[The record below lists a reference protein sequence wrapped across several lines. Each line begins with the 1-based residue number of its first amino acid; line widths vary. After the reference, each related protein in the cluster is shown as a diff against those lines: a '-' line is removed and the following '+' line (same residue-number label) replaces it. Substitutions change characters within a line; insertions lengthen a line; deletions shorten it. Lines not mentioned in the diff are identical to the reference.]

1 MSNLPD
7 VAAVPVATSKI
18 KLLPPDLTNKIA
30 AGEVVERPAS
40 VVKELIENSLDAGAT
55 QITVVVKDGGR
66 ALIQVVDNG
75 CGMSREDAQMAFQ
88 RHATSKIATAADLEC
103 IRTLG
108 FRGEALASI
117 ASVSQVVL
125 KTMAPGASEATV
137 VELEGGVQTHLSIAA
152 GTPGTSIAVK
162 NLFFNTPGRRKFVKS
177 PTTEYRQIL
186 AVINRFCV
194 GHPDIYFTF
203 VHNDEVILD
212 MPPAGSL
219 AERVTTL
226 YGSRMYD
233 ALVPLQDRGPVC
245 EISGVLGKQSTVRS
259 SRGEQFLFLNNRY
272 ISDRSLQHAVIS
284 GYGEMLAHG
293 GFPFFAVFL
302 RVDPSRVDVNVH
314 PTKMEVR
321 FADDR
326 LIYALLRTAVRQTL
340 NNNSVIPVANDFARA
355 VPVLS
360 WAAAPEVPASEGET
374 AAAQQTPATFAPADF
389 RVKHPGRQLGL
400 ALPLPPAATAP
411 PVELVPEAQGRLYE
425 GTDVWQVHNR
435 YIFSQI
441 PSGLVVIDQHVAH
454 ERILYEQALAAFSKQ
469 EPATQRLLFPVV
481 VELSAEDYDL
491 AFEMLPF
498 LAKIGFAL
506 KPFGHRTLL
515 LEGVPPGTRYTAN
528 LQDSKVILDIIDEYK
543 RGKRDKLEI
552 RENIA
557 ASFACHAAIR
567 SGDRLTRASMNALID
582 QLFATKSPYFC
593 PHGRPVVINIPLAE
607 LDKRFGRT

>member
-1 MSNLPD
+1 VS
-7 VAAVPVATSKI
+7 ASTSKI
-18 KLLPPDLTNKIA
+18 KLLPLDLTNKIA

-40 VVKELIENSLDAGAT
+40 VVKELIENALDAGAT

-66 ALIQVVDNG
+66 VLIQVVDNG

-88 RHATSKIATAADLEC
+88 RHATSKIATAADLEA

-117 ASVSQVVL
+117 ASVAQVVL
-125 KTMAPGASEATV
+125 KTMEPGATEATV
-137 VELEGGVQTHLSIAA
+137 VELEGGVQSNLTIAA

-177 PTTEYRQIL
+177 TTTEYRQIL

-194 GHPDIYFTF
+194 GYPGVYFTF

-219 AERVTTL
+219 AERVFTL
-226 YGSRMYD
+226 YGSRMRD
-233 ALVPLQDRGPVC
+233 ALVTLQDRGPAC

-259 SRGEQFLFLNNRY
+259 SRGEQFLFLNRRY

-302 RVDPSRVDVNVH
+302 RVDPTRVDVNVH
-314 PTKMEVR
+314 PTKMEVK

-326 LIYALLRTAVRQTL
+326 LIYALLRTAVKQTL
-340 NNNSVIPVANDFARA
+340 NTNAVIPVANDFARA
-355 VPVLS
+355 VPVVTWPAAPERPALEGES
-360 WAAAPEVPASEGET
+360 PAAAPGPNN
-374 AAAQQTPATFAPADF
+374 FAPADF
-389 RVKHPGRQLGL
+389 RVRHPGRQLGL
-400 ALPLPPAATAP
+400 PLPPPTTPADRP
-411 PVELVPEAQGRLYE
+411 MELAPEAQSRLHE
-425 GTDVWQVHNR
+425 RTNVWQVHNR

-454 ERILYEQALAAFSKQ
+454 ERILYEQALEAFTKQ

-481 VELSAEDYDL
+481 IELSAEDYDI

-515 LEGVPPGTRYTAN
+515 LEGVPPGTRYSTT
-528 LQDSKVILDIIDEYK
+528 LQDSKVILDMVDEYK
-543 RGKRDKLEI
+543 RGKREKLEI

-557 ASFACHAAIR
+557 ASFACHSAIR
-567 SGDRLTRASMNALID
+567 SGDRLTLASMNALID

-593 PHGRPVVINIPLAE
+593 PHGRPVVVNIPLAE

>member
-1 MSNLPD
+1 MS
-7 VAAVPVATSKI
+7 ASTSKI
-18 KLLPPDLTNKIA
+18 KLLPLDLTNKIA

-40 VVKELIENSLDAGAT
+40 VVKELIENALDAGAT

-66 ALIQVVDNG
+66 VLIQVVDNG

-88 RHATSKIATAADLEC
+88 RHATSKIATAADLEA

-117 ASVSQVVL
+117 ASVAQVVL
-125 KTMAPGASEATV
+125 KTMEPGATEATV
-137 VELEGGVQTHLSIAA
+137 VELEGGVQSNLTIAA

-177 PTTEYRQIL
+177 TTTEYRQIL

-194 GHPDIYFTF
+194 GYPGVYFTF

-212 MPPAGSL
+212 MPPAGSV
-219 AERVTTL
+219 AERVIML
-226 YGSRMYD
+226 YGSRMRD
-233 ALVPLQDRGPVC
+233 ALVPLQDRGPAC

-259 SRGEQFLFLNNRY
+259 SRGEQFLFLNQRY

-302 RVDPSRVDVNVH
+302 RVDPTRVDVNVH
-314 PTKMEVR
+314 PTKMEVK

-326 LIYALLRTAVRQTL
+326 LIYALLRTAVKQTL
-340 NNNSVIPVANDFARA
+340 NTNAVIPVANDFARA
-355 VPVLS
+355 VPVMTWPAAPERPALEGES
-360 WAAAPEVPASEGET
+360 PAAAPGPNN
-374 AAAQQTPATFAPADF
+374 FAPANF
-389 RVKHPGRQLGL
+389 RVRHPGRQLGL
-400 ALPLPPAATAP
+400 PLSPLTSPSDR
-411 PVELVPEAQGRLYE
+411 PVELAPTAESRLQE
-425 GTDVWQVHNR
+425 RINVWQVHNR

-454 ERILYEQALAAFSKQ
+454 ERILYEKALEAFTKQ

-481 VELSAEDYDL
+481 VELSAEDFDL

-515 LEGVPPGTRYTAN
+515 IEGVPPGTRYSTT
-528 LQDSKVILDIIDEYK
+528 LQDGKVILEMVDEYK
-543 RGKRDKLEI
+543 RGKREKLEI

-557 ASFACHAAIR
+557 ASFACHSAIR
-567 SGDRLTRASMNALID
+567 SGDRLTLASMNALID

-593 PHGRPVVINIPLAE
+593 PHGRPVVVNIPLAE